1 MGVGVSAHLHHS
13 IASETPGDPT
23 LSPSQYLTILSFP
36 TDQKRWLPGS
46 KATCM
51 TLSSCANRDRWQ
63 SPKSRPQIL
72 TFLSAEQVTIS
83 FESDEMSSARTG
95 SCRVMLRRQ

>member
-1 MGVGVSAHLHHS
+1 M
-13 IASETPGDPT
+13 
-23 LSPSQYLTILSFP
+23 SPSQYLTILSFP

-51 TLSSCANRDRWQ
+51 TLSSCAKRDRWQ

-95 SCRVMLRRQ
+95 SYREAARSSVIECEMDPERGRPGGHTL